1 MTVYT
6 DNRYKRKVFR
16 TGTSLV
22 ISLPRVFLKVLEEKA
37 GREVKYFR
45 VEVDDEKFEIRL
57 KPILE

>member
-22 ISLPRVFLKVLEEKA
+22 ISLPRVFLKVLEEKV